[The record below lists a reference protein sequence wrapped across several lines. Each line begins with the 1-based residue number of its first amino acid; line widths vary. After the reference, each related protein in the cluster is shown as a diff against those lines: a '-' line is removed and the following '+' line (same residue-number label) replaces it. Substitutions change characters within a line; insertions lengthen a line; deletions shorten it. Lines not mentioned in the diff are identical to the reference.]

1 MRFQIHFTS
10 GVSAYRQ
17 IVDQVM
23 RATASGAL
31 HAGDLLPTIRSL
43 AEELRINRNTVAK
56 AYAELQREG
65 IVEAV
70 QGRGVFVTDN
80 HSPLKKQVR
89 QKLLTELIDG
99 ALIQA
104 HHFQIDD
111 EEFMQLAR
119 ARVDRLAKQ
128 RKKP

>member
-1 MRFQIHFTS
+1 MRFQINFTS

-17 IVDQVM
+17 IVEQVM

-31 HAGDLLPTIRSL
+31 RAGDALPTIRSL

-56 AYAELQREG
+56 AYTELQREG
-65 IVEAV
+65 VVEAA

-80 HSPLKKQVR
+80 HSPLKKEVR
-89 QKLLTELIDG
+89 QALLAELIDA

-111 EEFMQLAR
+111 AEFLQLVR
-119 ARVDRLAKQ
+119 AQMDRLAGQ
-128 RKKP
+128 RKKR

>member
-1 MRFQIHFTS
+1 MRFQINFTS

-17 IVDQVM
+17 IVEQVM

-31 HAGDLLPTIRSL
+31 RAGDALPTIRSL

-56 AYAELQREG
+56 AYTELQREG

>member
-1 MRFQIHFTS
+1 MQFQIHFTS

>member
-31 HAGDLLPTIRSL
+31 RAGDTLPPIRSL

-56 AYAELQREG
+56 AYAELQQEG

-80 HSPLKKQVR
+80 HSPLKKEVR
-89 QKLLTELIDG
+89 QKLLAELIDG
-99 ALIQA
+99 ALVQA

-111 EEFMQLAR
+111 DEFRQLVR
-119 ARVDRLAKQ
+119 NRMERLASQ
-128 RKKP
+128 RRKP